1 MSMPSLRTTAGDP
14 RYRFMFRYG
23 TPAKTALGTRSNERQ
38 YAMEPE
44 TYYTVRRMQ
53 SPCGTRSAVLFEL
66 TYRRVWRP
74 ELSDEGQWCD
84 FLVEQREVGIS
95 QIPRLCDIGRKSSE
109 RSERKWRT
117 HAAWHRQ
124 RNTSEKSLIGR

>member
-1 MSMPSLRTTAGDP
+1 MSMPSLHTTVADP
-14 RYRFMFRYG
+14 PYRFMFRCG

-38 YAMEPE
+38 YSMEPE
-44 TYYTVRRMQ
+44 TYYTIRSMQ

-84 FLVEQREVGIS
+84 FLVEQREVGVS
-95 QIPRLCDIGRKSSE
+95 QFPACA
-109 RSERKWRT
+109 T
-117 HAAWHRQ
+117 
-124 RNTSEKSLIGR
+124 